1 MYLLSVISL
10 FLLVFLSSTQVEAKS
25 SAKCD
30 DIVLTVMR
38 AAKAVFTGK
47 VVVLNGSRG
56 SDREAVVQ
64 VKRVFRKPD
73 LEDDNDASR
82 RDAPDLA
89 PGYKLHVA
97 VPHVTSLLNDEFLV
111 CLGIFS
117 PLFALRERDT
127 KLFIVRFQHQEL
139 EKSNR
144 DNFVPKFEL
153 LTCPLP
159 MSLTNLNRI
168 AQAVKGKQN
177 YTTQMMV
184 VT

>member
-1 MYLLSVISL
+1 MYSISVVTL
-10 FLLVFLSSTQVEAKS
+10 FLLVFLTSTQIEAKS

-30 DIVLTVMR
+30 DIVLTVVR

-64 VKRVFRKPD
+64 VKRVFRKQA
-73 LEDDNDASR
+73 LEDDNDAGR
-82 RDAPDLA
+82 RDAPHLA
-89 PGYKLHVA
+89 PGLKLHVL
-97 VPHVTSLLNDEFLV
+97 VPHVTSVLNDEFLV

-117 PLFALRERDT
+117 PPFSLRERDT
-127 KLFIVRFQHQEL
+127 KLFIVQFQHQEL

-168 AQAVKGKQN
+168 ALAVKGKQI
-177 YTTQMMV
+177 Y
-184 VT
+184 VTI

>member
-1 MYLLSVISL
+1 MSAICL
-10 FLLVFLSSTQVEAKS
+10 FLLVFLTTTQVEAKS

-30 DIVLTVMR
+30 EIVLTVVR

-47 VVVLNGSRG
+47 VVVLNGSRW
-56 SDREAVVQ
+56 SEREAVVQ

-82 RDAPDLA
+82 RDAPNLA

-97 VPHVTSLLNDEFLV
+97 VPPVTSVLNDEFLV

-117 PLFALRERDT
+117 PLFSLRERDT
-127 KLFIVRFQHQEL
+127 KLFIVQFQHQEL

-144 DNFVPKFEL
+144 DNFAPKFEL

-159 MSLTNLNRI
+159 MSLTNLNRVALAI
-168 AQAVKGKQN
+168 KGKHIYVR
-177 YTTQMMV
+177 YTVSV
-184 VT
+184 VFP